1 MDTSETYIK
10 MCDCEEVQD
19 KAPCSRQF
27 PRLCEE
33 HNFIVDAEGM
43 LLSEDGGYYYGTMG
57 EPPFVWLPRQDQ
69 IQAMCEWAT
78 ANSVVE
84 SYLLFVVHVGHPDD
98 FTELLPY
105 YCQITSWEQL
115 WLAFFMKEKHNKIW
129 NGNEWVNQSIG

>member
-1 MDTSETYIK
+1 MDTTETYIK
-10 MCDCEEVQD
+10 MCDCKEVQD

-69 IQAMCEWAT
+69 IQEW
-78 ANSVVE
+78 
-84 SYLLFVVHVGHPDD
+84 LK
-98 FTELLPY
+98 LPY
-105 YCQITSWEQL
+105 VDYHIRLLQELSAFPYKDKSETFEQL
-115 WLAFFMKEKHNKIW
+115 WLSFYMYKTYGFIW
-129 NGNEWVNQSIG
+129 DGNEWVGESIN